1 MIWLLAAGILGR
13 WFDCAVGVQNT
24 VLRQQ
29 SLAFSY
35 PYADI
40 DTAGLVFVTKNGRTI
55 NPDASD
61 AVVGVVA
68 LSAASELEFIAGESF
83 RPKAVQHYASVSD
96 LVSALQNDDVDV
108 VLVGVHPCMCVCAYV
123 YSMTSGARPTL
134 KNAAGS

>member
-68 LSAASELEFIAGESF
+68 LSAASELEFVNSGMF
-83 RPKAVQHYASVSD
+83 RPKTVWQYATETD
-96 LVSALQNDDVDV
+96 LHNALQLGEVSKSAQN
-108 VLVGVHPCMCVCAYV
+108 LVHICPDCCMQ
-123 YSMTSGARPTL
+123 RW
-134 KNAAGS
+134 AAVRYRWDINYTG